1 LRVGAAE
8 QPPGNF
14 RHLRASKILA
24 TIDLLERRINERFP
38 ASSLRQ
44 VCREFRELAFGIE
57 EMVDRYSRPIW
68 SVRIAVYLAVVLLLL
83 VATGAAI
90 AVVQQFSVTAYDV
103 ADLLQTAESAINELI
118 FLGLALVFLT
128 GLEMR
133 MKRRRALEALDQLR
147 SIAHVVDMHQL
158 TKDPAILLSA
168 HEKTE
173 SSPERPLSR
182 YQLTRYLDYCSEL
195 LALNSKMAALFAQ
208 GMQDPVVLS
217 AVNDLESLNQGL
229 SQKVW
234 QKIMILD
241 LAEDRENNRSAANG

>member
-1 LRVGAAE
+1 MEGSS
-8 QPPGNF
+8 GNF
-14 RHLRASKILA
+14 RHLRASRILS
-24 TIDLLERRINERFP
+24 TIDQLEKRIAERFP

-44 VCREFRELAFGIE
+44 VCREFRELAGGIE
-57 EMVDRYSRPIW
+57 ELAHACSQPIW
-68 SVRIAVYLAVVLLLL
+68 PVRLVVYLAASLLLM
-83 VATGAAI
+83 VASAA
-90 AVVQQFSVTAYDV
+90 AVAVARQFSLTSYDI
-103 ADLLQTAESAINELI
+103 ADLLQIAESAINELI

-133 MKRRRALEALDQLR
+133 MKRRRILAALDELR

-158 TKDPAILLSA
+158 TKDPASLLAA
-168 HEKTE
+168 HLKTE
-173 SSPERPLSR
+173 SSPERTLSR

-195 LALNSKMAALFAQ
+195 LALNSKVAALFAQ

-241 LAEDRENNRSAANG
+241 LAEG